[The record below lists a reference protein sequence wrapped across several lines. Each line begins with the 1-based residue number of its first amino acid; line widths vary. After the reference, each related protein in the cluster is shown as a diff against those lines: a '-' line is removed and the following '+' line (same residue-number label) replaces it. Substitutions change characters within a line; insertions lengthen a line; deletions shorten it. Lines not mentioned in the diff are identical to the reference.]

1 MSDERRPIR
10 GSEVGRWIIVGILIL
25 LGIGLYF
32 VYAPSTR
39 PVAPPATPEAQ

>member
-10 GSEVGRWIIVGILIL
+10 GSEASRWIILGLLIL

-32 VYAPSTR
+32 AFAPSTR